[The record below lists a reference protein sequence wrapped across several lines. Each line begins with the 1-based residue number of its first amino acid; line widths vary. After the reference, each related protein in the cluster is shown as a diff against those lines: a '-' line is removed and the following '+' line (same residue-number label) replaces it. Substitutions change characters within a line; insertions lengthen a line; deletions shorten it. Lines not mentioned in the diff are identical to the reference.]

1 MNAWDASMHIHCLG
15 LNHRTTEVAVREK
28 MAFHEDGL
36 KAALAR
42 TGCRM
47 HSRSGQGFSPLCTE
61 MVILSTC
68 NRVELYAVR
77 ADPDP
82 TPLKALMAEL
92 KDISPDELPSNL
104 YHYLDQSAVEHLFQ
118 VTAGL
123 DSLVL
128 GEPQILGQVMA
139 AFELARG
146 QDAIGPLLSRL
157 FQAALHT
164 GKRARTET
172 AISHNPASISSV
184 AVHLAHEIVPDLEK
198 AQIVI
203 LGAGEMAELSVEAL
217 RKRGA
222 THITVVNRTLERAA
236 QLAERWHGLALT
248 FEKLPQAIQSAD
260 ILISSTGAPHT
271 LIHAGTVKQ
280 ALRTRPERPIVMID
294 IAVPRDIDPEVGEL
308 AGASLVDMD
317 MLQSYL
323 DHSLSKR
330 AGEVPRV
337 DAIITEELGVFTEY
351 LRTLEIVP
359 LISEMRRQ
367 ADEIRKSELEKTLRR
382 MPNLTQAEIKR
393 LDAMTQAL
401 MKKLLHTPITR
412 LKEEAASASA
422 ADYAETTRR
431 LFGL

>member
-1 MNAWDASMHIHCLG
+1 
-15 LNHRTTEVAVREK
+15 
-28 MAFHEDGL
+28 
-36 KAALAR
+36 
-42 TGCRM
+42 
-47 HSRSGQGFSPLCTE
+47 

-82 TPLKALMAEL
+82 AALQAFIAEL
-92 KDISPDELPSNL
+92 KDINLQELSSNL
-104 YHYLDQSAVEHLFQ
+104 YHYLDQSAVEHLFK
-118 VTAGL
+118 VSAGL

-146 QDAIGPLLSRL
+146 QDAIGPLLARL
-157 FQAALHT
+157 FQAALHA

-184 AVHLAHEIVPDLEK
+184 AVHLAHEIVPDLEN

-222 THITVVNRTLERAA
+222 ARIIVVNRTLERAA
-236 QLAERWHGLALT
+236 LLAERWQGQTLT
-248 FEKLPQAIQSAD
+248 FEKLAKAIQTAD
-260 ILISSTGAPHT
+260 ILIASTGAPHT
-271 LIHAGTVKQ
+271 LVHPGLVAQ
-280 ALRTRPERPIVMID
+280 ALQFRPDRPIVMID

-308 AGASLVDMD
+308 AGVKLVDMD
-317 MLQSYL
+317 LLQSYL
-323 DHSLSKR
+323 DRSLSRR
-330 AGEVPRV
+330 ASEVPKV
-337 DAIITEELGVFTEY
+337 DSIIAEELYIFKEY
-351 LRTLEIVP
+351 LRTLEILP
-359 LISEMRRQ
+359 LISEMQQQ
-367 ADEIRKSELEKTLRR
+367 ADQIRKSELEKTLRR
-382 MPNLTQAEIKR
+382 MPNLTPTEVKR

-412 LKEEAASASA
+412 LKAEATSASA
-422 ADYAETTRR
+422 AEYAETTRR